1 MKRKMHS
8 HVTIDDY
15 LTEDN
20 LLLLEC
26 WARDF
31 TFSDIAE
38 KIGIHRKTL
47 NEWRKRS
54 PEIDRALSRG
64 REVIDYKVE
73 NALLKRALGYTTK
86 EIKIKFK
93 PDPDGG
99 GNMIQSI
106 EEIEKEVLPDV
117 TAIFGWLNNR
127 LPNKWKRN
135 RDSFVELAEEDSNIT
150 INVFKG
156 GKKQQELNSE
166 KTKEKEI
173 KNDSYISDDEWEA
186 VEKEFDEWED

>member
-31 TFSDIAE
+31 TFSDIAD

-99 GNMIQSI
+99 NMIQSI

-127 LPNKWKRN
+127 LPDKWKRN
-135 RDSFVELAEEDSNIT
+135 RDGFVELAEDDANIT

-156 GKKQQELNSE
+156 GKKQQEISN
-166 KTKEKEI
+166 
-173 KNDSYISDDEWEA
+173 KNDSDITDEDWDIA
-186 VEKEFDEWED
+186 EKEFEDEVWDE